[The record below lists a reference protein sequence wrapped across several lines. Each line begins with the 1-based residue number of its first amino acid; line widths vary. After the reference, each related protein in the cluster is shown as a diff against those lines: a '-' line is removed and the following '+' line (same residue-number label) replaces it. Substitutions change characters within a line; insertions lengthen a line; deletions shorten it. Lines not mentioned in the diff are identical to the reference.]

1 MSFRLKYNGVV
12 VIQSLLDDDKQTG
25 KELFNDTIARRCKQ
39 TRKAPAPAS
48 NFSLPQASRL
58 VAQR

>member
-48 NFSLPQASRL
+48 NFSLPQAK
-58 VAQR
+58 